1 MEKLKAILAL
11 FKQGHSVV
19 DPALWKN
26 RQITATILA
35 GVILAIINVLAA
47 FGFSIPID
55 PDTANAIAAGV
66 IGLVNVIL
74 TMTTSKKVGIPAVEE
89 PDPLPELS
97 DSTIK
102 HLEEYEKFKKLNNE

>member
-11 FKQGHSVV
+11 FRQGNAVA

-26 RQITATILA
+26 RQITATVLAGLILA
-35 GVILAIINVLAA
+35 VINLLAA

-55 PDTANAIAAGV
+55 PDTANAVAAGI
-66 IGLVNVIL
+66 IGIVNVIL
-74 TMTTSKKVGIPAVEE
+74 TMTTSKTVGIAPVEV
-89 PDPLPELS
+89 PEQS
-97 DSTIK
+97 PKFTDSNIK